1 MEKSDH
7 KLNRI
12 ISDWIFPIF
21 ISPLYKESC
30 QLYIFKLLQTMIKD
44 FANRKLSIWTTLAQT
59 TWTYFWS
66 CTHIY
71 EENNCLCDSLHD
83 FKKNKMCSK
92 SKYKHL
98 LDVAK
103 SFWCRCC
110 FIFDKFIT
118 FFFFVLKVQSLFE
131 ILYGKYDSLKH
142 LCIFGCLYFTK
153 NLTIIKQMAP

>member
-66 CTHIY
+66 CTHMY

-118 FFFFVLKVQSLFE
+118 FFLFW
-131 ILYGKYDSLKH
+131 KCNHSLKYYMENMIP
-142 LCIFGCLYFTK
+142 LNTYVYLVVCILQRI
-153 NLTIIKQMAP
+153 LLL